1 MKKACDLAYNIPL
14 ASLVLPTPLET
25 FITAATG
32 KP

>member
-25 FITAATG
+25 FITACHR
-32 KP
+32 